1 MQWGEVPI
9 SVSQV
14 KNNQLLVW
22 GHKAAEL
29 RSITTGQL
37 DGVIT
42 HKREMKRRFLC
53 ERNDKVFFSS
63 SRAGGMQISF
73 MNLAGINW

>member
-22 GHKAAEL
+22 GNKAAEL

-53 ERNDKVFFSS
+53 ERNDKV
-63 SRAGGMQISF
+63 I
-73 MNLAGINW
+73 